1 MNDLTNY
8 QGGGQM
14 VAPNPM
20 QNSTVMSLA
29 SWNQELQ
36 AAFALAERV
45 CQTPF
50 APQHFRGKPA
60 DAAVAMLYG
69 KSLKF
74 DPLTALKSI
83 YVVHGTPA
91 LYAQAMYAI
100 ALREGHRIE
109 RVHATEQSVK
119 FRARRHGEQTWQE
132 VEWTIERAKKAKYT
146 SNSKYLENPIGM
158 LTEKCKAEA
167 ARLVAADA
175 LAGMPAA
182 EEVELG
188 DYEDSTPEPAPTSTP
203 APAAVESK
211 PRTVRRKT
219 TPKAQPAPAAPD
231 VSDTPAPEPATAE
244 EPEQGEDAAAD
255 DDGVVKS
262 NRSQWQRLS
271 NALEAQGIT
280 GRADKTAA
288 VKAWAAEQGVTR
300 TIESSADLTSDE
312 AEAFIAELEADAQ
325 QDDEGAAALDWDTA
339 PVGE

>member
-1 MNDLTNY
+1 MSEITNY
-8 QGGGQM
+8 QSGGQM
-14 VAPNPM
+14 AAPDPM
-20 QNSTVMSLA
+20 QNHTIMSLA

-69 KSLKF
+69 QSLKF
-74 DPLTALKSI
+74 DPLAALKSI
-83 YVVHGTPA
+83 YIVHGTPA

-100 ALREGHRIE
+100 ALREGHQIE

-119 FRARRHGEQTWQE
+119 FRARRRGEQTWQE
-132 VEWTIERAKKAKYT
+132 VEWTIERAKRAKYT
-146 SNSKYLENPIGM
+146 SNSKYLENPVGM

-188 DYEDSTPEPAPTSTP
+188 DYDEPAQAPEPGP
-203 APAAVESK
+203 AVESK
-211 PRTVRRKT
+211 PRTVKRS
-219 TPKAQPAPAAPD
+219 TPPRAKKQPAPEAPD
-231 VSDTPAPEPATAE
+231 VSDAPDPEPADA
-244 EPEQGEDAAAD
+244 PETGAD
-255 DDGVVKS
+255 DTETNDDDFV
-262 NRSQWQRLS
+262 RSSRDQWQRLDA
-271 NALEAQGIT
+271 ALVAQGLEDRGAKSTAVQAWVSEQGIT
-280 GRADKTAA
+280 
-288 VKAWAAEQGVTR
+288 R
-300 TIESSADLTSDE
+300 TVESIAGLSSDE
-312 AEAFIAELEADAQ
+312 IEAFIAELEADAQ
-325 QDDEGAAALDWDTA
+325 QDGDGAETLDWDTA